1 MMKSDV
7 LSPRQIAW
15 RKLRNNKLA
24 LFGMGILLLFVLASI
39 FAPLIAPYKIDDI
52 DLFNIESAP
61 GENHILG
68 TDDLGR
74 DVFSRLIYGGQ
85 VSITIG
91 ILASLSQVLIGVL
104 IGALA
109 GYYGGWLDNVIMRIV
124 DTIMCFPFFIVA
136 IVMAAFVGPSLKNII
151 LIIAIIYWTN
161 VTRIVRAEVLSLKK
175 REFIEAAKAFGLND
189 FEIIFR
195 HIIPNVLA
203 PVTVYATLAI
213 ANGIL
218 TEAALSFLGL
228 GVKPNVPSWGNM
240 LAAAQ
245 NLRILQYE
253 WWMWVPPGIMVLL
266 TVLSINFV
274 GDGLR
279 DALDPKLK
287 L

>member
-1 MMKSDV
+1 MKSDV